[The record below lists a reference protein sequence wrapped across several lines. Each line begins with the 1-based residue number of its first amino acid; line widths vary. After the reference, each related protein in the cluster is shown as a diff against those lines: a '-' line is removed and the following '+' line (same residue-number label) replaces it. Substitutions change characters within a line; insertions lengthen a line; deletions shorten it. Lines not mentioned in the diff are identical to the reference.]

1 MLYAIA
7 YDVGTTGVKTCLFA
21 IDREVRLLAGEY
33 GAYELYILPN
43 GGAEQ
48 DAEQWWSAM
57 CESTRRLFARVE
69 VRPEEIGGIS
79 FCSQM
84 QGLVLVDRE
93 GKALRRPM
101 SYMDQRAGKEFRD
114 CQTHGLTVS
123 GVALPMLLRSLLI
136 TRAAST
142 SVKDPLW
149 KYKWVQKNE
158 PELFARVYKWL
169 DVKEYLIGRCTGEY
183 VMTRDIAY
191 STFLYD
197 TRRGREGWSGALCR
211 MYGVDE
217 AHLPRLIDCTEVAG
231 KLTERSAAELG
242 LAPGTPVYGG
252 GGDATLI
259 GVGAGA
265 TRSGDTHI
273 YSGTSGWVGTVI
285 EEQKVDIVSMIAGI
299 VGAQQGKYNY
309 FAEMETAGKCFEWV
323 RKHLVE
329 DEIEAYLHKINV
341 ADATETAYESLYDYM
356 SEAVSKIPAGAG
368 GVIFTP
374 WLHGNRCPFEDPNAA
389 GMFFNLK
396 LGTGET
402 QMIRAVL
409 EGVCFHLRWMLEC
422 QEKKVRTS
430 PVIRFVG
437 GGALSPVTCQIL
449 ADVTGRSIETV
460 TDTKD
465 VGAIGAAMLIAV
477 GSGIFADLE
486 EAAALIRPTRRY
498 EPIAENRAVY
508 EKNYRVFRRLYE
520 CNRKNFALLNG
531 AEQ

>member
-21 IDREVRLLAGEY
+21 IDHTVRLLAGEY
-33 GAYELYILPN
+33 GAYDLYILPN

-48 DAEQWWSAM
+48 DAGQWWDAM
-57 CESTRRLFARVE
+57 CRSTKRLLERVD

-84 QGLVLVDRE
+84 QGMVLVDRE
-93 GKALRRPM
+93 GRALRRPM
-101 SYMDQRAGKEFRD
+101 SYMDQRAVQEFRET
-114 CQTHGLTVS
+114 QTRGITVS
-123 GVALPMLLRSLLI
+123 GVSVPHLLKSLRI
-136 TRAAST
+136 NRATST

-158 PELFARVYKWL
+158 PELFRQAHKWL
-169 DVKEYLIGRCTGEY
+169 DVKEYLICRCTGEF
-183 VMTRDIAY
+183 VMTRDSAF

-197 TRRGREGWSGALCR
+197 TRKGHEGWSHVLCS

-217 AHLPRLIDCTEVAG
+217 AHLPRLIECTDVAG
-231 KLTERSAAELG
+231 VLSKAAAGELG

-252 GGDATLI
+252 GGDASLI

-265 TRSGDTHI
+265 TRLGDTHI
-273 YSGTSGWVGTVI
+273 YSGTSGWVSTVI
-285 EEQKVDIVSMIAGI
+285 DEQKVDVVSMIAGI
-299 VGAQQGKYNY
+299 VGAQKGRFNY

-323 RKHLVE
+323 KAHLVE

-341 ADATETAYESLYDYM
+341 ADATETAYQSLYDYM
-356 SEAVSKIPAGAG
+356 SEVISAVPAGSG

-396 LGTGET
+396 LETGET

-409 EGVCFHLRWMLEC
+409 EGICFHQRWMLES
-422 QEKKVRTS
+422 QEKKIRTS

-437 GGALSPVTCQIL
+437 GGALSAATCQIL
-449 ADVTGRSIETV
+449 ADITGRVIETV
-460 TDTKD
+460 ADTKD

-477 GSGIFADLE
+477 GTGAIADLE
-486 EAAALIRPTRRY
+486 AAAALIPPLRRY
-498 EPIAENRAVY
+498 EPNEENRAVY

-520 CNRKNFALLNG
+520 CNKQNFALLNG
-531 AEQ
+531 V